1 MTRKCWIQLLF
12 AVGALYDGLLGAAF
26 LFAGPQVFAAFG
38 VTPPNHWGYVQ
49 FPACLLLVFALMF
62 AAIAKDPQKNRGLIP
77 YGILLKLSYCG
88 VIGAHWLGSGIPRMW
103 NPFAVGDFIFM
114 LLFAGAWLAL
124 AKPAEPAQT

>member
-1 MTRKCWIQLLF
+1 MKETRADTRTALLQALGLH
-12 AVGALYDGLLGAAF
+12 AVL
-26 LFAGPQVFAAFG
+26 
-38 VTPPNHWGYVQ
+38 
-49 FPACLLLVFALMF
+49 FALMF

-103 NPFAVGDFIFM
+103 KPFAVGDFIFM